1 MKHLCSLAL
10 FLSCASDPPT
20 TPHSDPAF
28 FTSGDAKLAFAL
40 DLPTGTGPF
49 PAVVLAH
56 GSGRVTRDMLRPLA
70 LPFVARGY
78 AVLRYDKRGV
88 GQSTGAYRGVSTA
101 NSPDMIP
108 LLAADLAA
116 GATFL
121 RAHPSVDKDRVG
133 FAGGSQAG
141 WIIPV
146 AATMVPEARFAVI
159 ISGPTISVGRQIY
172 YFDLADGTT
181 ATHAELS
188 AALAAYAGPDGFDPL
203 ATLESV
209 GLPILWLYGGQDRAV
224 PTPESVA
231 ILRTLVDTKQK
242 PFTWKIYP
250 TAGHQLA
257 VDFWPAVDAWL
268 AALP

>member
-1 MKHLCSLAL
+1 M
-10 FLSCASDPPT
+10 
-20 TPHSDPAF
+20 
-28 FTSGDAKLAFAL
+28 
-40 DLPTGTGPF
+40 
-49 PAVVLAH
+49 V
-56 GSGRVTRDMLRPLA
+56 
-70 LPFVARGY
+70 
-78 AVLRYDKRGV
+78 
-88 GQSTGAYRGVSTA
+88 
-101 NSPDMIP
+101 P

-116 GATFL
+116 GAAFL
-121 RAHPSVDKDRVG
+121 RAHPSIDKDRVG

-146 AATMVPEARFAVI
+146 AATMTPEARFAVI

-181 ATHAELS
+181 ATQAELS
-188 AALAAYAGPDGFDPL
+188 AALAAYTGPDGFDPL
-203 ATLESV
+203 PTLESV
-209 GLPILWLYGGQDRAV
+209 GLPILWLYGGHDRAV

-231 ILRTLVDTKQK
+231 ILRSLVDTQRK

-257 VDFWPAVDAWL
+257 VDFWPTVDAWL